1 MPSLCVV
8 LRSVAPALVPAALQ
22 LCRTRR
28 TIGHRPSKFSE
39 FEATKT
45 LKLKE
50 ALVIQSLELS
60 KFASASNPVLYLG
73 TLGVVRRRRALKIV
87 QLPER
92 AREHQNRPVRKVAL
106 IPNTTANSF
115 YKVLYDRKIALQS
128 FPKFT

>member
-8 LRSVAPALVPAALQ
+8 LRSVAPALFPAALQ

-50 ALVIQSLELS
+50 ALVIQSSELS

-73 TLGVVRRRRALKIV
+73 TLGVVREAGNPDFHVGIEDLV
-87 QLPER
+87 VSL
-92 AREHQNRPVRKVAL
+92 
-106 IPNTTANSF
+106 S
-115 YKVLYDRKIALQS
+115 
-128 FPKFT
+128 